1 MISFKRTKRR
11 NYTHPGGKY
20 MTVGIAGAFVLL
32 AILMFS
38 AFSAKSSLQ
47 AQMRETREM
56 MAASIQRDMNE
67 VLGSYKTI
75 DRKSAD
81 LTGDILP
88 TMRQHLYAAYEMNRV
103 LTQTFGDQYSM
114 IDDEHYKTFQSIM
127 DQYDQLLAAGQSTD
141 PARENLTTCMTN
153 LEQVLANR
161 FTADGGLLPRTVFT
175 SKQP

>member
-1 MISFKRTKRR
+1 
-11 NYTHPGGKY
+11 

-32 AILMFS
+32 AILMLS

-47 AQMRETREM
+47 AQMNETREM

-88 TMRQHLYAAYEMNRV
+88 TMRQHMYAAYEMNRV

-141 PARENLTTCMTN
+141 PARENLTACMTN